1 MPREPP
7 SARRVLPRA
16 IEPAKRGTGG
26 SCARR
31 EGVGRR
37 RRSWMQ
43 TTPCFWR
50 RGVSSRE
57 CFRRGVR
64 AHNLRLGMRTDTKQ
78 KTTLNAHTFGT
89 VGKTRE
95 PQKLALPNAPKCV
108 IFARAER
115 KSTRRHASGYRLAR
129 RITHDRAHVHRT
141 PPTPSARFELATK
154 ATMSSAAFASTSRL
168 SHTARIGSSRH
179 TDAPLR
185 SFRSSGV
192 AARHGRRATRV
203 VAAVAEPGTVAAPLT
218 KEDLV
223 DYLRSGCKPKEQWR
237 CVRGAVDPRPTTWPR
252 AFPPP
257 PKPLARR
264 VSSREF
270 PKTRPSRPFLEQ
282 IKPSAV
288 SRRRSATRRRRD
300 APSRLGR
307 AFRRAF

>member
-1 MPREPP
+1 MTSRRPVAAARRAASSVARVEARTSRAQRAAARVPTRRARGREEHALSGYAPSDGHVPSAHAVASARPSAHRVSASASALAAMPREPP

-50 RGVSSRE
+50 RGVSVVV
-57 CFRRGVR
+57 C
-64 AHNLRLGMRTDTKQ
+64 AHYAYLRLGMRTDTKQ

-89 VGKTRE
+89 MGKTRE

-141 PPTPSARFELATK
+141 PPTPSARFELAT
-154 ATMSSAAFASTSRL
+154 
-168 SHTARIGSSRH
+168 
-179 TDAPLR
+179 
-185 SFRSSGV
+185 
-192 AARHGRRATRV
+192 RRT
-203 VAAVAEPGTVAAPLT
+203 
-218 KEDLV
+218 
-223 DYLRSGCKPKEQWR
+223 
-237 CVRGAVDPRPTTWPR
+237 
-252 AFPPP
+252 
-257 PKPLARR
+257 
-264 VSSREF
+264 
-270 PKTRPSRPFLEQ
+270 
-282 IKPSAV
+282 
-288 SRRRSATRRRRD
+288 
-300 APSRLGR
+300 
-307 AFRRAF
+307 